1 MIDDMIVLKVPLD
14 ALDGI
19 QRVIQIQDIKKRK
32 LPVGSH
38 GFARLNDCMGDDR
51 SISQQARVSYISNA
65 SSNADAEK
73 DYKLLRFLMSQEHF
87 SPFASVQIK
96 MHYKMPLAIVA
107 QWCRIRG
114 HHRSEMSARYSVM
127 PDECIIV
134 DNWRIPSK
142 HNKQV
147 SEGSVDEDMQLELA
161 RLQIQAY
168 EHSRSIYNKMLEMG
182 APKEQARFV
191 LPVGQYTE
199 FVMTINLGDMMRLL
213 LQRLHP
219 HAQAEIREYAEATL
233 NILKDI
239 YPVAFDAFR
248 DYQLEAKKFSRQEW
262 SLLCS
267 LFEIGRDPPRCL
279 ANMTKKERQQSFSDH
294 QIVSKSDRVAF
305 MKKLDIYHLI

>member
-1 MIDDMIVLKVPLD
+1 MTDDMVTLCVPLD
-14 ALDGI
+14 SLDGV
-19 QRVIQIQDIKKRK
+19 QRAIQIQNAKKEQ
-32 LPVGSH
+32 LLVGSH
-38 GFARLNDCMGDDR
+38 GFARLDDCMGHDL
-51 SISQQARVSYISNA
+51 SIPQQARVSYISNA
-65 SSNADAEK
+65 SSGADSAK

-87 SPFASVQIK
+87 SPFAGVQIK

-142 HNKQV
+142 YNKQV
-147 SEGSVDEDMQLELA
+147 SEGSVDEAMQVELA
-161 RLQIQAY
+161 HLQIQAY
-168 EHSRSIYNKMLEMG
+168 EHSRAIYNKMLEMG

-199 FVMTINLGDMMRLL
+199 LIMTINLGDMMRLL

-233 NILKDI
+233 KILEDL

-262 SLLCS
+262 SLLS
-267 LFEIGRDPPRCL
+267 SFFGSGKDPRCL
-279 ANMTKKERQQSFSDH
+279 ANMPRQARQQVFSDH
-294 QIVSKSDRVAF
+294 EINSKSDRVAF

>member
-1 MIDDMIVLKVPLD
+1 MTNDKIVLKVSLD
-14 ALDGI
+14 ALDDI
-19 QRVIQIQDIKKRK
+19 QRVIQIRDIKNRK
-32 LPVGSH
+32 LLVGSH

-65 SSNADAEK
+65 SNDTDAAK
-73 DYKLLRFLMSQEHF
+73 DHKLLRFLMSQEHF
-87 SPFASVQIK
+87 SPFAGVQIK

-147 SEGSVDEDMQLELA
+147 SEGSVDEAMQVELA
-161 RLQIQAY
+161 HLQIQAY
-168 EHSRSIYNKMLEMG
+168 EYSRSIYNKMLEMG

-199 FVMTINLGDMMRLL
+199 VIMTINLGDMMRLL

-233 NILKDI
+233 KILEDL
-239 YPVAFDAFR
+239 YPVAFEAFR

-262 SLLCS
+262 SLLAD
-267 LFEIGRDPPRCL
+267 FFRAGENPKRL
-279 ANMTKKERQQSFSDH
+279 ANMSKEHRQQVFSDH
-294 QIVSKSDRVAF
+294 EIYSKSDRVAF